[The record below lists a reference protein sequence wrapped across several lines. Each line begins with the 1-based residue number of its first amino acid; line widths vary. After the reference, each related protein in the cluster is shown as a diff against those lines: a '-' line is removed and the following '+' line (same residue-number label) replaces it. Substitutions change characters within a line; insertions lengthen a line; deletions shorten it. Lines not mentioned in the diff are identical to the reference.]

1 MKKGAIP
8 AACLYHALYKEY
20 LPGARYMYLNF
31 LRVDS
36 KDGDQTEAKFCCSCN
51 ETVH

>member
-1 MKKGAIP
+1 
-8 AACLYHALYKEY
+8 
-20 LPGARYMYLNF
+20 MYLNF

-36 KDGDQTEAKFCCSCN
+36 KDGDQTEAKCCYSCK